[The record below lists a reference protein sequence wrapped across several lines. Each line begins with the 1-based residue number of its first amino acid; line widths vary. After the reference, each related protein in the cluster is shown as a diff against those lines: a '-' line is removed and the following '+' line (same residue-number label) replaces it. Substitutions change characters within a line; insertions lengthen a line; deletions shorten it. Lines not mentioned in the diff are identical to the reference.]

1 MLNRRR
7 GLCLADVKS
16 KRIAC
21 SKMCCILCC
30 IMIYSNY
37 RRMGYEMQFDWDD
50 EKEKY
55 NIEKHGID
63 FSTAALVFGDIH
75 RIEKYDELHSDSED
89 RYITIG
95 QINGVTVVVMVVY
108 TMRKTLT
115 RIISA
120 RLATKREKEAYYN
133 AENY

>member
-1 MLNRRR
+1 
-7 GLCLADVKS
+7 
-16 KRIAC
+16 
-21 SKMCCILCC
+21 
-30 IMIYSNY
+30 
-37 RRMGYEMQFDWDD
+37 MQFGWDD
-50 EKEKY
+50 EKEKS

-63 FSTAALVFGDIH
+63 FSTAALVFGDNN
-75 RIEKYDELHSDSED
+75 RIEKYDELHSTNED

-95 QINGVTVVVMVVY
+95 SINEVTVVVMVVY
-108 TMRKTLT
+108 TEREALT

>member
-1 MLNRRR
+1 
-7 GLCLADVKS
+7 
-16 KRIAC
+16 
-21 SKMCCILCC
+21 
-30 IMIYSNY
+30 
-37 RRMGYEMQFDWDD
+37 MQFDWDD
-50 EKEKY
+50 EKEKS

-63 FSTAALVFGDIH
+63 FSTAALVFGDTN

-95 QINGVTVVVMVVY
+95 QINGVTVIVMVVY
-108 TMRKTLT
+108 TMRETQT

-120 RLATKREKEAYYN
+120 RIATKREQEAYYN